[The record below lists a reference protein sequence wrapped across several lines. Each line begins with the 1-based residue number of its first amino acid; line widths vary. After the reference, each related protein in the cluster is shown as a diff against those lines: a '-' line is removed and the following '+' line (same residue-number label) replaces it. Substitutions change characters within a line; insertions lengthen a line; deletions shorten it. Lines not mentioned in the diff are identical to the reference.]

1 MNLRQINEKT
11 ILSLLI
17 LIAGVV
23 FYLLWG
29 VTYGVW
35 ADIGIYSITII
46 LVCFGVFG
54 TLLSLLE
61 VKEEE
66 K

>member
-1 MNLRQINEKT
+1 MNLKQINGKT

-35 ADIGIYSITII
+35 ADIGIYSTTII